1 VLSLA
6 IDATNTIESTSNAAA
21 LENPLRAGMRLE
33 PTAPPSVVVIFG
45 ATGDLTRRKLL
56 PALFRLAQQRLVPSE
71 FAILGTA
78 RQSLSDD
85 EFRDMMKKALAEFG
99 DGDNFDDA
107 AWHSFAQ
114 RISYIGGD
122 FSDPELY
129 KNLKTKVAEL
139 DQQFDTGGNRI
150 FYLATAP
157 EFFGPIATELGN
169 ADLSRGGDNTS
180 PDGKKSWARIIV
192 EKPFG
197 HDLESARALN
207 QTLAAVFEENQI
219 YRIDHYLGKETVQN
233 LLVFRFANSIFEPL
247 WNRQYVDH
255 IQITNAETIGVEGR
269 GGYYEKAGALR
280 DMIQNHVFQVT
291 SLIAMEPPASLSANS
306 VRDEKIKAMQSV
318 RPLPPETIDQFAVR
332 GQYGPGTVLG
342 DTVPGYREEPGVD
355 PNSSTETF
363 AALKLHFD
371 NWRWAGVPFY
381 LRSGKRLQK
390 HVTEIAIQ
398 FKEVPERLFKSSDA
412 PLQPNVL
419 AIRIQPNEGIS
430 LRFGAKLPGQSL
442 RIRSVN
448 MDFRYGSSFGVKP
461 PEAYERLLIDCM
473 LGDSTLYARRDM
485 VERGWEIVTP
495 ILAAW
500 GKPAPDFPNYDAGS
514 WGPQSSFDLIESDGR
529 GWRKL

>member
-1 VLSLA
+1 
-6 IDATNTIESTSNAAA
+6 
-21 LENPLRAGMRLE
+21 MRIE
-33 PTAPPSVVVIFG
+33 PTAPPCVVVIFG

-56 PALFRLAQQRLVPSE
+56 PALYRLAQQRLVPNE

-78 RQSLSDD
+78 RHTMTDE
-85 EFRDMMKKALAEFG
+85 EFREAMRAAVTEFG
-99 DGDNFDDA
+99 PDETLDDA
-107 AWHSFAQ
+107 AWQSFAK
-114 RISYIGGD
+114 RIFYFGGEFND
-122 FSDPELY
+122 AALYQEL
-129 KNLKTKVAEL
+129 KSRLEKIDAEY
-139 DQQFDTGGNRI
+139 DTQGNRL

-157 EFFGPIATELGN
+157 DFFGLVAKQLGK
-169 ADLSRGGDNTS
+169 AKLAKPEKPSAWT
-180 PDGKKSWARIIV
+180 RIIV

-207 QTLAAVFEENQI
+207 RELAKVFDEKQV

-247 WNRQYVDH
+247 WNRQYIDH
-255 IQITNAETIGVEGR
+255 IQITNAETLGVEGR
-269 GGYYEKAGALR
+269 GAYYEKAGALR

-291 SLIAMEPPASLSANS
+291 SLIAMEPPASLSANG

-318 RPLPPETIDQFAVR
+318 RPFPMDQIEEFVVR

-342 DTVPGYREEPGVD
+342 DTVAGYREEPGVD

-363 AALKLHFD
+363 AALKLYFD

-398 FKEVPERLFKSSDA
+398 FKDVPHRLFDESDS

-419 AIRIQPNEGIS
+419 VIRIQPNEGIS
-430 LRFGAKLPGQSL
+430 LRFAAKLPGQAM

-461 PEAYERLLIDCM
+461 PEAYERLLLDCM

-485 VERGWEIVTP
+485 AERGWEIVTP
-495 ILAAW
+495 ILEAW
-500 GKPAPDFPNYDAGS
+500 TKPAPDFSNYEAGS
-514 WGPQSSFDLIESDGR
+514 WGPQASFELIERDGR
-529 GWRKL
+529 KWRKL